1 MNPVPLR
8 APGFDGAERRIGN
21 AARRA
26 IVAGAAARQVSS
38 TFQTGALQSGTTA
51 GDSPIFQAYRSHDRH
66 KESGQRDQG
75 SENAAQRATC

>member
-38 TFQTGALQSGTTA
+38 TFQTGALQSGTIA
-51 GDSPIFQAYRSHDRH
+51 GHSPIFRH
-66 KESGQRDQG
+66 IEVTTGIKRGGNAIKEVKMRP
-75 SENAAQRATC
+75 NP